1 MCPEVPKATDECLYR
16 VHGKECPPSTI
27 REVHG
32 MKGTEAGRVLRLMA
46 PALPDTPHIL
56 MQPLFAD
63 LEKDVLK
70 H

>member
-1 MCPEVPKATDECLYR
+1 
-16 VHGKECPPSTI
+16 
-27 REVHG
+27 